1 MEFKELLCGSIGD
14 GLSALI
20 ISRVHDYLGLSWV
33 GAHKKKKRV
42 GATIKVFG
50 VMLAQVWPDST
61 WPKSKGLGLTF
72 FLDR

>member
-33 GAHKKKKRV
+33 GAHKKKK
-42 GATIKVFG
+42 
-50 VMLAQVWPDST
+50 
-61 WPKSKGLGLTF
+61 KGLGQPLK
-72 FLDR
+72 FLALC

>member
-33 GAHKKKKRV
+33 GAHKKKK
-42 GATIKVFG
+42 
-50 VMLAQVWPDST
+50 
-61 WPKSKGLGLTF
+61 KGWGNH
-72 FLDR
+72 